1 MKRKF
6 KSRAFLLIEILV
18 YIFLYSVI
26 FSIATPIA
34 FKTISCYLDVQ
45 SRSVNINKVEEFFIE
60 MEKILS
66 RDKDSITVDND
77 KINIQYQQTEI
88 RKEISVILKEEGRV
102 KISYYQKTMDNPII
116 KVGTNDLIA
125 DVDDI
130 NFYKK
135 NNLVYITIKKGK
147 MEFTRCFMV
156 EKVGGI

>member
-34 FKTISCYLDVQ
+34 FKTISCYLDV
-45 SRSVNINKVEEFFIE
+45 E

-135 NNLVYITIKKGK
+135 DNLVYITIKKGK

-156 EKVGGI
+156 EKVEGI

>member
-6 KSRAFLLIEILV
+6 KSRAFLLIETLV

-26 FSIATPIA
+26 FSIATPIV

-45 SRSVNINKVEEFFIE
+45 SRSININKVEEFFIE

-66 RDKDSITVDND
+66 RDKDGITVDND

-88 RKEISVILKEEGRV
+88 RKEISVILKEVGKV

-116 KVGTNDLIA
+116 KVSTNDLIT

-130 NFYKK
+130 SFYKK
-135 NNLVYITIKKGK
+135 DNLVYITMKKGK

-156 EKVGGI
+156 EKVEGI